1 MSLGE
6 VGEHRGGQPV
16 VRAILPF
23 PVASSTEKP
32 VKETVWNESSSVP
45 RFYAAFLKAE
55 RRAES
60 AVVLLPKLFPIF
72 FFFSPPSVGKFLFL
86 CLRFAFPP
94 APRRAGAPRGRLL
107 RVTKAT
113 AVLSRG
119 QMALGRGCCRKTLY
133 FLLTPRWLQP
143 APFHRWVEQAARLCQ
158 RWAGMRRSCGKGVGG
173 EIIIFLK
180 LRLNEDIR

>member
-72 FFFSPPSVGKFLFL
+72 FFFFPSLCWQIPLSLSPLRLPSRPSPCRCPRRKAPSGDEGDGGSVPWADGFREGGCRKNPLF
-86 CLRFAFPP
+86 FAHPEVAAAGPFPP
-94 APRRAGAPRGRLL
+94 LGG
-107 RVTKAT
+107 TGST
-113 AVLSRG
+113 AL
-119 QMALGRGCCRKTLY
+119 
-133 FLLTPRWLQP
+133 P
-143 APFHRWVEQAARLCQ
+143 APGRDAPELW
-158 RWAGMRRSCGKGVGG
+158 KGGG
-173 EIIIFLK
+173 GGNNHFSEVTA
-180 LRLNEDIR
+180 